1 MKVKYQNR
9 ELFES
14 KTFLAIGLGETNITI
29 GNEPESLNFIL
40 DFIQEDSKEQKLEI
54 LPVDN
59 RTLKFKL
66 TNWNNV
72 LGTSLLEPIEV
83 GRINR
88 RKFFILF
95 SVKKAGNQGQVREV
109 TFSAYLGE
117 EIQDGAN

>member
-1 MKVKYQNR
+1 MKVRYQNR

-14 KTFLAIGLGETNITI
+14 KTFLAIGLGETSITI

>member
-83 GRINR
+83 GRIGQ